1 MHEKRRLLQIGRGM
15 LPLRSHY
22 EMQREDDRRE
32 VRQQQ
37 VHGLLQ
43 VRQRHVCHGVCHC

>member
-1 MHEKRRLLQIGRGM
+1 MHEDGRLLQIGRGM
-15 LPLRSHY
+15 LPLRSHD

-32 VRQQQ
+32 VRQEQ

-43 VRQRHVCHGVCHC
+43 VRQRHVRHDLCHR